1 MEGAAIV
8 ADVPAFTGSSMSYN
22 ISLNLSSI
30 FSFLPSRLLARLRK
44 DVLERSVDP
53 SDIPATTSGDI
64 FAQDQPLLQSAPT
77 PSSNVMVYPGPWG
90 FFTSGYMM
98 GLFLMVCYIFLHDLY
113 VLREGPRRSCYIV
126 CKISSYHLA
135 CQGRRLSIV
144 EADVLLGLLHSK
156 TYPFS
161 AESTMLSY
169 P

>member
-44 DVLERSVDP
+44 DVLGQPVDP
-53 SDIPATTSGDI
+53 PDIPPVDT
-64 FAQDQPLLQSAPT
+64 FAQNLPLLQSAPT

-98 GLFLMVCYIFLHDLY
+98 GLFLMVRYIFLHDLY

-126 CKISSYHLA
+126 CRTSSYHLA
-135 CQGRRLSIV
+135 CQGHRLSIV